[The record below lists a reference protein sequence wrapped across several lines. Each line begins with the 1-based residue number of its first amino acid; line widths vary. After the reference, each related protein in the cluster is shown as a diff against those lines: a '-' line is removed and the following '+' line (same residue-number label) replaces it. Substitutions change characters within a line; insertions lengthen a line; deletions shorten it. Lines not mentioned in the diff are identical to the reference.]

1 MSPQPGSARGEPLAR
16 KSLQP
21 GSARGEPLARKSL
34 QPGSA
39 RGTPLATESPLL
51 HLDGVACHFRTRG
64 GTLKAVD
71 GVTLSVARGETFAL
85 VGESGC
91 GKSTLA
97 TLILKLNALSAG
109 RIAFGGEDVRALRG
123 RPLRRYRA
131 RVQAV
136 FQDPYSSLNPRLKVR
151 TILAEPLLAH
161 GTSRR
166 DVPAKVDRVLSLVGL
181 PATAAAL
188 YPHEFSGGQR
198 QRIAIARALILE
210 PELIVLDEP
219 ISALDVSIRAQ
230 ILNLLQ
236 DLQAELGL
244 TYLLIAHDLALVE
257 HVADRVAVMYLGQ
270 IVETGPKAEVF
281 DSPRHPYTQ
290 ALLAAVPRP
299 DPTAPRASG
308 QVHGEIASPLAPP
321 SGCRFHPRCPHVMDV
336 CRDSVPTITTVGEHA
351 ASCHLLRRH

>member
-1 MSPQPGSARGEPLAR
+1 MTL
-16 KSLQP
+16 LQ
-21 GSARGEPLARKSL
+21 
-34 QPGSA
+34 
-39 RGTPLATESPLL
+39 L
-51 HLDGVACHFRTRG
+51 HDVTCRFRTKG
-64 GTLKAVD
+64 GVLTAVD
-71 GVTLSVARGETFAL
+71 GVSLGVAKGETFAL

-97 TLILKLNALSAG
+97 SLILRLNPLAAG
-109 RIAFGGEDVRALRG
+109 NIEFDGEDVGTLTGSRAK
-123 RPLRRYRA
+123 RYRS

-161 GTSRR
+161 GVARR
-166 DVPAKVDRVLSLVGL
+166 KVNDRVAEALSLVGL
-181 PATAAAL
+181 PANSATF

-236 DLQAELGL
+236 DLQEQLAL

-257 HVADRVAVMYLGQ
+257 HAADRVAVMYMGQ
-270 IVETGPKAEVF
+270 IVESAPCAALF
-281 DSPRHPYTQ
+281 DNPRHPYTQ

-299 DPTAPRASG
+299 DPNAPRSTD
-308 QVHGEIASPLAPP
+308 QIRGEVANVLSPP
-321 SGCRFHPRCPHVMDV
+321 SGCRYHPRCASCLAV
-336 CRDSVPTITTVGEHA
+336 CETTAPELATVPDSDAVENTRHI
-351 ASCHLLRRH
+351 ASCHLLN

>member
-1 MSPQPGSARGEPLAR
+1 M
-16 KSLQP
+16 
-21 GSARGEPLARKSL
+21 
-34 QPGSA
+34 
-39 RGTPLATESPLL
+39 TLL
-51 HLDGVACHFRTRG
+51 RLERVVCCFRTRG
-64 GTLKAVD
+64 GALAAVD
-71 GVTLSVARGETFAL
+71 DVSLEIGKGETFAL

-97 TLILKLNALSAG
+97 TLILKLNPLASG
-109 RIAFGGEDVRALRG
+109 RIVFDGEDVSRLGGRAAK
-123 RPLRRYRA
+123 RYRA

-136 FQDPYSSLNPRLKVR
+136 FQDPYSSLNPRLKVK

-161 GTSRR
+161 GRPRR
-166 DVPAKVDRVLSLVGL
+166 DIAARVERALALVGL
-181 PATAAAL
+181 DAGAARL

-230 ILNLLQ
+230 VLNLLQ

-257 HVADRVAVMYLGQ
+257 HAADRVAVMYLGQ
-270 IVETGPKAEVF
+270 IVETGASAALF
-281 DSPRHPYTQ
+281 DKPRHPYTQ

-299 DPTAPRASG
+299 DPGAPRAAG
-308 QVHGEIASPLAPP
+308 QAQGEVADALSPPA
-321 SGCRFHPRCPHVMDV
+321 GCRFHPRCPSCMAV
-336 CRDSVPTITTVGEHA
+336 CKRQAPALLVVGGGHS
-351 ASCHLLRRH
+351 ASCHLPAVGQPAPRAIAGLE

>member
-1 MSPQPGSARGEPLAR
+1 MTF
-16 KSLQP
+16 LQ
-21 GSARGEPLARKSL
+21 
-34 QPGSA
+34 
-39 RGTPLATESPLL
+39 L
-51 HLDGVACHFRTRG
+51 HDVSCRFHTRG
-64 GTLKAVD
+64 GLLTAVD
-71 GVTLSVARGETFAL
+71 RVSLTIAKGETFAL

-97 TLILKLNALSAG
+97 TLILKLNPLATG
-109 RIAFGGEDVRALRG
+109 RIEFDGEDVGGLRG
-123 RPLRRYRA
+123 RKARRYRA

-151 TILAEPLLAH
+151 TILAEPLLVH
-161 GTSRR
+161 GIARR
-166 DVPAKVDRVLSLVGL
+166 EIDGKVERVLELVGL
-181 PATAAAL
+181 PANTAKL

-236 DLQAELGL
+236 DLQEQLGL

-257 HVADRVAVMYLGQ
+257 HAAERVGVMYMGQ
-270 IVETGPKAEVF
+270 IVEAGPCTELF
-281 DSPRHPYTQ
+281 DNPRHPYTQ

-299 DPTAPRASG
+299 DPNVPYSVG
-308 QVHGEIASPLAPP
+308 QIRGEVANILAPP
-321 SGCRFHPRCPHVMDV
+321 EGCRYHPRCASCMTTCTTKAPDF
-336 CRDSVPTITTVGEHA
+336 TTVQKAHV
-351 ASCHLLRRH
+351 ASCHLLTRAA

>member
-1 MSPQPGSARGEPLAR
+1 M
-16 KSLQP
+16 
-21 GSARGEPLARKSL
+21 
-34 QPGSA
+34 
-39 RGTPLATESPLL
+39 TLL
-51 HLDGVACHFRTRG
+51 RLERAVCRFQTRG
-64 GTLKAVD
+64 GALTAVD
-71 GVTLSVARGETFAL
+71 EVSLDISRGETFAL

-97 TLILKLNALSAG
+97 TLILRLNPLAGG
-109 RIAFGGEDVRALRG
+109 RIVFDGDDVSRLRG
-123 RPLRRYRA
+123 RAAKRYRA

-136 FQDPYSSLNPRLKVR
+136 FQDPYSSLNPRLKVK

-161 GTSRR
+161 GEPRR
-166 DVPAKVDRVLSLVGL
+166 GIGTKVERVLSFVGL
-181 PATAAAL
+181 PAAAANL

-257 HVADRVAVMYLGQ
+257 HAADRVAVMYLGQ
-270 IVETGPKAEVF
+270 IVETGASAQLF
-281 DSPRHPYTQ
+281 GHPRHPYTQ

-299 DPTAPRASG
+299 DPRAPRAAG
-308 QVHGEIASPLAPP
+308 LAQGEVANALAPP
-321 SGCRFHPRCPHVMDV
+321 DGCRFHPRCPSCMAI
-336 CRDSVPTITTVGEHA
+336 CKRQTPALQGVGSGHQ
-351 ASCHLLRRH
+351 ASCHLL

>member
-1 MSPQPGSARGEPLAR
+1 M
-16 KSLQP
+16 
-21 GSARGEPLARKSL
+21 
-34 QPGSA
+34 
-39 RGTPLATESPLL
+39 TELL
-51 HLDGVACHFRTRG
+51 RLNEVACHFKARG

-71 GVTLSVARGETFAL
+71 GVTLTVARGETVAL

-97 TLILKLNALSAG
+97 SLILMLNPLAAG
-109 RIAFGGEDVRALRG
+109 SISFAGEDVGALRG
-123 RPLRRYRA
+123 AARRRYRA

-161 GTSRR
+161 GARR
-166 DVPAKVDRVLSLVGL
+166 SDVAAKVERALEVVGL
-181 PATAAAL
+181 PAASAGL

-198 QRIAIARALILE
+198 QRIAIARALVVE
-210 PELIVLDEP
+210 PEMIVLDEP

-236 DLQAELGL
+236 DLQAELSL

-270 IVETGPKAEVF
+270 IVERGPTAAVF
-281 DSPRHPYTQ
+281 ETPRHPYTQ

-299 DPTAPRASG
+299 DPAAPRPSG
-308 QVHGEIASPLAPP
+308 QIQGEIASPLAPP
-321 SGCRFHPRCPHVMDV
+321 PGCRFHPRCPHAMDV
-336 CRDSVPTITTVGEHA
+336 CRSSTPQAVEAAGHL
-351 ASCHLLRRH
+351 ASCHLL

>member
-1 MSPQPGSARGEPLAR
+1 M
-16 KSLQP
+16 LQLRDV
-21 GSARGEPLARKSL
+21 SCR
-34 QPGSA
+34 
-39 RGTPLATESPLL
+39 
-51 HLDGVACHFRTRG
+51 FRTKG
-64 GTLKAVD
+64 GVLTAVD
-71 GVTLSVARGETFAL
+71 GVSLNVAKGETFAL

-97 TLILKLNALSAG
+97 SLILKLNPLAAG
-109 RIAFGGEDVRALRG
+109 HIEFDGEDVGALRG
-123 RPLRRYRA
+123 GRAKRYRS

-136 FQDPYSSLNPRLKVR
+136 FQDPYSSLNPRLKVY

-161 GTSRR
+161 GVARR
-166 DVPAKVDRVLSLVGL
+166 KVPGRVAQVLSLVGL
-181 PATAAAL
+181 PENAATL

-236 DLQAELGL
+236 DLQEQLAL

-257 HVADRVAVMYLGQ
+257 HAADRVAVMYMGQ
-270 IVETGPKAEVF
+270 IVETATCAALF
-281 DSPRHPYTQ
+281 DNPRHPYTQ

-299 DPTAPRASG
+299 DPAAPRSTD
-308 QVHGEIASPLAPP
+308 QVRGEMANILSPP
-321 SGCRFHPRCPHVMDV
+321 SGCRYHPRCASCQAICETTAPAFV
-336 CRDSVPTITTVGEHA
+336 SVADAATAGEGHM
-351 ASCHLLRRH
+351 ASCHLQWIHSRPTRTGGS

>member
-1 MSPQPGSARGEPLAR
+1 M
-16 KSLQP
+16 
-21 GSARGEPLARKSL
+21 
-34 QPGSA
+34 
-39 RGTPLATESPLL
+39 TLL
-51 HLDGVACHFRTRG
+51 RLEQAVCRFQTRG
-64 GTLKAVD
+64 GTLTAVD
-71 GVTLSVARGETFAL
+71 EVSLDISRGETFAL

-97 TLILKLNALSAG
+97 TLILRLNPLAGG
-109 RIAFGGEDVRALRG
+109 RIVFDGDDVSRLRG
-123 RPLRRYRA
+123 QAAKRYRA

-161 GTSRR
+161 GARR
-166 DVPAKVDRVLSLVGL
+166 RGVAARIERVLSFVGL
-181 PATAAAL
+181 PATAADL

-236 DLQAELGL
+236 ALQAELGL
-244 TYLLIAHDLALVE
+244 AYLLIAHDLALVE
-257 HVADRVAVMYLGQ
+257 HAADRVAVMYLGQ
-270 IVETGPKAEVF
+270 IVETGTSAELF
-281 DSPRHPYTQ
+281 DHPRHPYTQ

-299 DPTAPRASG
+299 DPQAPRVAG
-308 QVHGEIASPLAPP
+308 LVQGEVANILAPP
-321 SGCRFHPRCPHVMDV
+321 DGCHFHPRCPSCMAV
-336 CRDSVPTITTVGEHA
+336 CKQQAPALQAAGPGQE
-351 ASCHLLRRH
+351 ASCHLLDGDAAKPSAEARERLS

>member
-1 MSPQPGSARGEPLAR
+1 MTL
-16 KSLQP
+16 LQ
-21 GSARGEPLARKSL
+21 
-34 QPGSA
+34 
-39 RGTPLATESPLL
+39 L
-51 HLDGVACHFRTRG
+51 HDVTCRFRTKG
-64 GTLKAVD
+64 GVLTAVD
-71 GVTLSVARGETFAL
+71 RVSLNVAKGETFAL

-97 TLILKLNALSAG
+97 SLILRLNPLAAG
-109 RIAFGGEDVRALRG
+109 NIEFDGEDVGRLSGSRAK
-123 RPLRRYRA
+123 RYRS

-161 GTSRR
+161 GAARR
-166 DVPAKVDRVLSLVGL
+166 KVNDRVAEVLSLVGL
-181 PATAAAL
+181 PANSATF

-236 DLQAELGL
+236 DLQEQLAL

-257 HVADRVAVMYLGQ
+257 HAADRVAVMYMGQ
-270 IVETGPKAEVF
+270 IVESAPCAALF
-281 DSPRHPYTQ
+281 DNPRHPYTK

-299 DPTAPRASG
+299 DPNAPRSTD
-308 QVHGEIASPLAPP
+308 QIRGEVANVLSPP
-321 SGCRFHPRCPHVMDV
+321 SGCRYHPRCASCLAV
-336 CRDSVPTITTVGEHA
+336 CETTTPELATVADSDAVENTRHI
-351 ASCHLLRRH
+351 ASCHLLN

>member
-1 MSPQPGSARGEPLAR
+1 MTF
-16 KSLQP
+16 LQLRDVSCRFHTK
-21 GSARGEPLARKSL
+21 GG
-34 QPGSA
+34 
-39 RGTPLATESPLL
+39 LL
-51 HLDGVACHFRTRG
+51 T
-64 GTLKAVD
+64 AVD
-71 GVTLSVARGETFAL
+71 RVSLTIAKGETFAL

-97 TLILKLNALSAG
+97 TLILKLNPLAAG
-109 RIAFGGEDVRALRG
+109 RIEFDGEDVSGLRG
-123 RPLRRYRA
+123 RKAKRYRA

-151 TILAEPLLAH
+151 TILAEPLLVH
-161 GTSRR
+161 GIARR
-166 DVPAKVDRVLSLVGL
+166 EIDGKVERVLELVGL
-181 PATAAAL
+181 PANTAKL

-236 DLQAELGL
+236 DLQEQLGL

-257 HVADRVAVMYLGQ
+257 HAAQRVGVMYMGQ
-270 IVETGPKAEVF
+270 IVEAGPCAELF
-281 DSPRHPYTQ
+281 DNPRHPYTQ

-299 DPTAPRASG
+299 DPNAPYSVDQIR
-308 QVHGEIASPLAPP
+308 GEVANVLAPP
-321 SGCRFHPRCPHVMDV
+321 DGCRYHPRCASCMTTCTTKAPDL
-336 CRDSVPTITTVGEHA
+336 TTVQGAHV
-351 ASCHLLRRH
+351 ASCHLLTQAAYS

>member
-1 MSPQPGSARGEPLAR
+1 MS
-16 KSLQP
+16 
-21 GSARGEPLARKSL
+21 
-34 QPGSA
+34 
-39 RGTPLATESPLL
+39 TLL
-51 HLDGVACHFRTRG
+51 TLDDVACHFRTRG

-71 GVTLSVARGETFAL
+71 GVSLAVARGETFAL

-91 GKSTLA
+91 GKTTLA
-97 TLILKLNALSAG
+97 TLILKLNPLSRG
-109 RIAFGGEDVRALRG
+109 RITFAGEDVGGLKGKAAK
-123 RPLRRYRA
+123 RYRS

-136 FQDPYSSLNPRLKVR
+136 FQDPYSSLNPRLKVK

-161 GTSRR
+161 GAARR
-166 DVPAKVDRVLSLVGL
+166 EVVAKVERALSLVGL
-181 PATAAAL
+181 PTAAARL

-198 QRIAIARALILE
+198 QRIAIARALILR
-210 PELIVLDEP
+210 PDLIVLDEP

-236 DLQAELGL
+236 DLQTELGL

-270 IVETGPKAEVF
+270 IVETAGKAALF

-299 DPTAPRASG
+299 DPRARRASG
-308 QVHGEIASPLAPP
+308 QVQGEIASALNPP
-321 SGCRFHPRCPHVMDV
+321 PGCRFHPRCPRCMAV
-336 CRDSVPTITTVGEHA
+336 CRNEAPKFIASGSQA
-351 ASCHLLRRH
+351 ASCHLLDATGVDRERTHADS

>member
-1 MSPQPGSARGEPLAR
+1 M
-16 KSLQP
+16 
-21 GSARGEPLARKSL
+21 
-34 QPGSA
+34 
-39 RGTPLATESPLL
+39 TPLLE
-51 HLDGVACHFRTRG
+51 LDEAACHFRTHG
-64 GTLKAVD
+64 GLLKAVD
-71 GVTLSVARGETFAL
+71 GVSLHVQRGETFAL

-97 TLILKLNALSAG
+97 SLILKLNPLSG
-109 RIAFGGEDVRALRG
+109 GQIKFGDEDVGTLRG
-123 RPLRRYRA
+123 KAAKRYRS

-161 GTSRR
+161 GVARR
-166 DVPAKVDRVLSLVGL
+166 EVPAKVERVLDLVGL
-181 PATAAAL
+181 PRGAAGL

-281 DSPRHPYTQ
+281 DTPRHPYTQ

-299 DPTAPRASG
+299 DPSAPRASG
-308 QVHGEIASPLAPP
+308 HVQGEIASPLAPP
-321 SGCRFHPRCPHVMDV
+321 AGCRFHPRCPHVMDV
-336 CRDSVPTITTVGEHA
+336 CRGTAPRFVADGAHS
-351 ASCHLLRRH
+351 ASCHLLTLP

>member
-1 MSPQPGSARGEPLAR
+1 MS
-16 KSLQP
+16 
-21 GSARGEPLARKSL
+21 
-34 QPGSA
+34 
-39 RGTPLATESPLL
+39 TLL
-51 HLDGVACHFRTRG
+51 TLDDVACHFRTRG

-71 GVTLSVARGETFAL
+71 GVSFAVARGETFAL

-91 GKSTLA
+91 GKTTLA
-97 TLILKLNALSAG
+97 TLILKLNPLSRG
-109 RIAFGGEDVRALRG
+109 RITFAGEDVGGLKGKAAK
-123 RPLRRYRA
+123 RYRS

-136 FQDPYSSLNPRLKVR
+136 FQDPYSSLNPRLKVK

-161 GTSRR
+161 GATRR
-166 DVPAKVDRVLSLVGL
+166 EVVPKVERALSLVGL
-181 PATAAAL
+181 PTAAARL

-198 QRIAIARALILE
+198 QRIAIARALILR
-210 PELIVLDEP
+210 PDLIVLDEP

-270 IVETGPKAEVF
+270 IVETAGKAALF

-299 DPTAPRASG
+299 DPQAPRASG
-308 QVHGEIASPLAPP
+308 QVQGEIASALNPP
-321 SGCRFHPRCPHVMDV
+321 PGCRFHPRCPSCMAV
-336 CRDSVPTITTVGEHA
+336 CRHETPKFIASGSHA
-351 ASCHLLRRH
+351 ASCHLLDGTRADGERTAADG

>member
-1 MSPQPGSARGEPLAR
+1 M
-16 KSLQP
+16 
-21 GSARGEPLARKSL
+21 
-34 QPGSA
+34 
-39 RGTPLATESPLL
+39 TPLLSLEDA
-51 HLDGVACHFRTRG
+51 ACHFRTRG
-64 GTLKAVD
+64 GMLKAVD
-71 GVTLSVARGETFAL
+71 GVTLMIARGETFAL

-97 TLILKLNALSAG
+97 TLILKLNPLSGG
-109 RIAFGGEDVRALRG
+109 RITFGGEDVGGLRG
-123 RPLRRYRA
+123 RAAKRYRS

-161 GTSRR
+161 GAARR
-166 DVPAKVDRVLSLVGL
+166 EVGAKVSRALSLVGL
-181 PATAAAL
+181 AANAAGL

-210 PELIVLDEP
+210 PDLVVLDEP

-270 IVETGPKAEVF
+270 IVETGDKVEIF
-281 DSPRHPYTQ
+281 DNPRHPYTQ

-299 DPTAPRASG
+299 DPKAARASG

-321 SGCRFHPRCPHVMDV
+321 PGCRFHPRCPHTMDV
-336 CRDSVPTITTVGEHA
+336 CRKSAPRFVKTGGHA
-351 ASCHLLRRH
+351 ATCHLLAS